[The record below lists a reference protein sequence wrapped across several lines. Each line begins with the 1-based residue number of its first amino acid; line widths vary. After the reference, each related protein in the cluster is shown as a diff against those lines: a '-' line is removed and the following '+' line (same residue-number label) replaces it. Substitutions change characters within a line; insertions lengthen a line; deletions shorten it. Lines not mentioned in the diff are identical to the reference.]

1 LTASKVSTVKSLAAH
16 DSFFTRMQEL
26 YVNSEPSSTKIQVLY
41 VLANIASLKKE
52 KKKIVNF
59 AQQVNLV
66 E

>member
-1 LTASKVSTVKSLAAH
+1 
-16 DSFFTRMQEL
+16 MQEL